1 MELINRRT
9 GQVYE
14 IAELKQNPTSGRVE
28 EMMAVSGN
36 DRLTIQLQTLSHYQ
50 LFKKTYQLKGVVVH
64 GL

>member
-28 EMMAVSGN
+28 EMMAVSGK
-36 DRLTIQLQTLSHYQ
+36 DRLTIRLQTLSHYQ

>member
-14 IAELKQNPTSGRVE
+14 IAELKQNPITGRVE
-28 EMMAVSGN
+28 EFQAVSGQ
-36 DRLTIQLQTLSHYQ
+36 DRLTIHLQTLSHYQ